1 MASTNKLN
9 PIPHP
14 PTKPVVGNML
24 SLDAATPIQNM
35 MRLAKEL
42 GPIYWLD
49 MMGAPLVVVSGAD
62 LVDEISDE
70 KRFDKSV
77 RGSLR
82 RVRAVGG
89 DGLFTAHT
97 NEPNWSKAHN
107 ILMTPFGNRAMQS
120 YHPSMLDIAEQ
131 LVKKWERMN
140 ADDEIDVVH
149 DTTALALDTVGL
161 CGFDYRF
168 NSFYREDYHPF
179 VASLVRSLET
189 IMLTRGLPLEGLWL
203 RNRNRDM
210 AGDVAFMNKMVDEIV
225 AERRKNA
232 EGAEGKK
239 DMLGAM
245 MTGVDRATGEQL
257 DDVNIRYQ
265 INTFLIAGHETTSG
279 MLSCAIYA
287 LLKHPDVLKKAY
299 EEVDR
304 VLGGDINV
312 KPTYQ
317 QVTQLTYIT
326 QILKEA
332 LRLWPPAPAYG
343 VAPINDEMIG
353 GKYKLKKGTFVLVHV
368 LALHRDPS
376 VWGPNPDAFNPEN
389 FSREAEAA
397 RPVNAWKPFGNG
409 QRACIGR
416 GFAMHESALALGM
429 ILQRF
434 KLIDIHR
441 YQMVLKETLTIKPD
455 GFKIK
460 VRPRADQDRG
470 AYAGRTATAAVASG
484 VASVPR
490 ARPRPGH
497 NTPLLVLYGSNLG
510 TAEELATRVADL
522 AEINGYA
529 TKLGSLDEFSGKLP
543 DEGGL
548 LIFCASY
555 NGAPP
560 DNAAQFIKWLSG
572 DLAKNALAGVRYAV
586 FGCGNSDWAATYQSI
601 PRLIDQQ
608 LAAHGARG
616 VYPRGEGDARDD
628 LDGQFEGWFAK
639 LNSVAVKEFG
649 IAASFVRNADDEP
662 LYKIEPVAPTA
673 VNAIVALGG
682 AAPMKV
688 LVNTELQNKSGAN
701 ASERSTR
708 HVEVQLP
715 TGVSYQVGDHLSVVP
730 RNDPT
735 LVDSVARRFGFLPA
749 DQIRL
754 QVAEGRRAQLP
765 VGDTVSVGRL
775 LSEFVELQQV
785 ATRKQI
791 QIMSENTRCPVTKP
805 KLAAYVGD
813 DAAATELYRSGI
825 LGKRKS
831 VFDLLEEHPACELP
845 FHAYLEML
853 SLLAPRYYSISS
865 SPSGDPSRCSVT
877 VAVVAGAASSGR
889 GVYKGICSNYL
900 AGRRAGETVHATVRE
915 TKAGFRLPDDPS
927 VPIIMIGPGTGLA
940 PFRGFLQERAARKA
954 KGATLGPAMLFF
966 GCRHPDQDYLYAD
979 ELNAFAADGI
989 TELYTAFSRAEGP
1002 KTYVQ
1007 NMVTAQQDRV
1017 WSLIENGA
1025 IIYVCGDGGKMEPDV
1040 KAALVAIYRERKAV
1054 DADAALRWID
1064 DLGTKNRYV
1073 LDVWAGG

>member
-1 MASTNKLN
+1 MQRRRRDL
-9 PIPHP
+9 
-14 PTKPVVGNML
+14 
-24 SLDAATPIQNM
+24 AA
-35 MRLAKEL
+35 
-42 GPIYWLD
+42 
-49 MMGAPLVVVSGAD
+49 
-62 LVDEISDE
+62 
-70 KRFDKSV
+70 
-77 RGSLR
+77 
-82 RVRAVGG
+82 
-89 DGLFTAHT
+89 
-97 NEPNWSKAHN
+97 
-107 ILMTPFGNRAMQS
+107 
-120 YHPSMLDIAEQ
+120 
-131 LVKKWERMN
+131 
-140 ADDEIDVVH
+140 
-149 DTTALALDTVGL
+149 
-161 CGFDYRF
+161 
-168 NSFYREDYHPF
+168 
-179 VASLVRSLET
+179 
-189 IMLTRGLPLEGLWL
+189 
-203 RNRNRDM
+203 
-210 AGDVAFMNKMVDEIV
+210 DVAFMNKMVDEIV

-232 EGAEGKK
+232 EAASDKK

-279 MLSCAIYA
+279 LLSCAIYA
-287 LLKHPDVLKKAY
+287 LLKYPDVLKKAY

-304 VLGGDINV
+304 VLGPNLEAR
-312 KPTYQ
+312 PTYQ

-343 VAPINDEMIG
+343 ISPLADETIG
-353 GKYKLKKGTFVLVHV
+353 GKYKLKKNTFITVLV

-376 VWGPNPDAFNPEN
+376 VWGPNPDAFDPEN

-416 GFAMHESALALGM
+416 GFAMHEAALAIGM

-434 KLIDIHR
+434 RLIDHHR
-441 YQMVLKETLTIKPD
+441 YQMLLKETLTIKPD

-460 VRPRADQDRG
+460 VRPRTDQERG
-470 AYAGRTATAAVASG
+470 VHAGPSTTTAAVSTA
-484 VASVPR
+484 APR
-490 ARPRPGH
+490 ARTRPGH

-522 AEINGYA
+522 AEVNGFA
-529 TKLGSLDEFSGKLP
+529 TKLAPLDDFVGKLP
-543 DEGGL
+543 EQGGV

-560 DNAAQFIKWLSG
+560 DNASQLIKWLDS
-572 DLAKNALAGVRYAV
+572 DLPKDAFAKLRYAV

-601 PRLIDQQ
+601 PRAIDEQ
-608 LAAHGARG
+608 LAAHGGRN
-616 VYPRGEGDARDD
+616 VYVRGEGDARSD
-628 LDGQFEGWFAK
+628 LDGQFESWFAK
-639 LNSVAVKEFG
+639 LAPLATKEFG
-649 IAASFVRNADDEP
+649 VDSNFSRSAEDEP
-662 LYKIEPVAPTA
+662 LYRIEPVAPSA
-673 VNAIVALGG
+673 VNTIVALGG
-682 AAPMKV
+682 VSPMKV
-688 LVNTELQNKSGAN
+688 LVNTELQNKTGAN
-701 ASERSTR
+701 ASVRSTR
-708 HVEVQLP
+708 HIEVQLAP
-715 TGVSYQVGDHLSVVP
+715 GISYRVGDHLSVVP
-730 RNDPT
+730 RNDPA

-754 QVAEGRRAQLP
+754 QVPEGRRAQLP
-765 VGDTVSVGRL
+765 VGDSVSVGRL

-805 KLAAYVGD
+805 KLLAYVGD
-813 DAAATELYRSGI
+813 DAAASERYRSDI
-825 LGKRKS
+825 LTKRKS

-865 SPSGDPSRCSVT
+865 SPSSDPSRCSVT
-877 VAVVAGAASSGR
+877 VAVVEGPASSGR

-900 AGRRAGETVHATVRE
+900 AGRRGSETIHATVRE
-915 TKAGFRLPDDPS
+915 TKAGFRLPDDTS

-940 PFRGFLQERAARKA
+940 PFRGFLQERAAQKA
-954 KGATLGPAMLFF
+954 RGKSLGPALLFF
-966 GCRHPDQDYLYAD
+966 GCRHPDQDFLYAD
-979 ELNAFAADGI
+979 ELKGFAADGI
-989 TELYTAFSRAEGP
+989 TELHTAFSRGEGP

-1007 NMVTAQQDRV
+1007 HLVAAQKDKV
-1017 WSLIENGA
+1017 WSLIEQGA

-1040 KAALVAIYRERKAV
+1040 KAALVAIYREHAGS
-1054 DADAALRWID
+1054 DAEAGQRWID